1 MENFNENISK
11 IFGNKIESGQMIV
24 TNKQLFEDEKPHTLT
39 FDFYDGF
46 GFCENYDNKRY
57 YIYYPLISF
66 FNNRKEVVKEVIDNA
81 TQNSKEEEKLTP
93 FNIALT
99 FGEICCLD
107 GKSEY
112 DLLKERENE
121 ENEIEI
127 S

>member
-57 YIYYPLISF
+57 YIYG
-66 FNNRKEVVKEVIDNA
+66 
-81 TQNSKEEEKLTP
+81 SKY
-93 FNIALT
+93 I
-99 FGEICCLD
+99 
-107 GKSEY
+107 Y
-112 DLLKERENE
+112 DIKIIVLSR
-121 ENEIEI
+121 
-127 S
+127 